1 MPGAI
6 AKILQR
12 FAHRGPFPQTKSP
25 MIYVAH
31 HPRKGP
37 QMIEV
42 DSSPLL
48 NAAEILEVQE
58 IVGSLLYYARS
69 VDYTMLPAV
78 NVIGS
83 EMSGPTQRLTPII
96 NRLLAYAAT
105 YPDNQLV
112 FHASDMVLEVQSD
125 ASFHSR
131 SRGRSV
137 AGGLAYL
144 GSGGPP
150 AGFTNG
156 AIFAHCSVLDVV
168 AASAA
173 EAEYGGTFTI
183 GQRAEWQR
191 TILKAIDHP
200 QEATVMYTDNDCA
213 QGLANDSIKIRKA
226 KSIDLRYHWV
236 RDRVRQGH
244 FKVHWLSGANILAD
258 FFTKALPVH
267 VHQQLMTKL
276 VHVPIAAADHFT
288 AYKARRINAHR
299 ARMAAAAL

>member
-1 MPGAI
+1 
-6 AKILQR
+6 
-12 FAHRGPFPQTKSP
+12 
-25 MIYVAH
+25 
-31 HPRKGP
+31 
-37 QMIEV
+37 MIEV
-42 DSSPLL
+42 DTSPLL
-48 NAAEILEVQE
+48 TAAEILEVQE

-78 NVIGS
+78 NTIGA
-83 EMSGPTQRLTPII
+83 EMSSPTQRLTPVI

-112 FHASDMVLEVQSD
+112 YHASDMVLEVQSD

-137 AGGLAYL
+137 AGGIAYL
-144 GSGGPP
+144 GSGEPP
-150 AGFTNG
+150 TGFING

-168 AASAA
+168 VASAA

-191 TILKAIDHP
+191 TILNAIGHP
-200 QEATVMYTDNDCA
+200 QSATIMYTDNGCA
-213 QGLANDSIKIRKA
+213 HGLANDRIKIRKS

-244 FKVHWLSGANILAD
+244 FKVQWLSGANILAD

-267 VHQQLMTKL
+267 VHQKLMPRL
-276 VHVPIAAADHFT
+276 VHVPIAAQGHYT
-288 AYKARRINAHR
+288 AYRARRINAHR
-299 ARMAAAAL
+299 ARVAAAAP